1 MGFNEFLKKDYEW
14 ERKACSNKKGYRW
27 VYSYKGKWKQLNLTG
42 WKLWLYK
49 AGLLIFMFFG
59 SFVFLYGSSIRCK
72 VNQVKGSEIF
82 LLLVLGAM
90 AFLYTGVGCFLFSKE
105 KVAEPDIVLQKRLI
119 TWSAGIGLLLL
130 IISVACSALQF
141 RGRFTIQDKVAI
153 ICQILTAVCVF
164 VILLLQKFLKATD
177 I

>member
-1 MGFNEFLKKDYEW
+1 M
-14 ERKACSNKKGYRW
+14 
-27 VYSYKGKWKQLNLTG
+27 
-42 WKLWLYK
+42 
-49 AGLLIFMFFG
+49 
-59 SFVFLYGSSIRCK
+59 
-72 VNQVKGSEIF
+72 
-82 LLLVLGAM
+82 
-90 AFLYTGVGCFLFSKE
+90 FSKE

-130 IISVACSALQF
+130 IISVVCSALQF